1 MTDGLFTRAV
11 WSLVPNVHAALEVTW
26 GCAEGGLPAVLV
38 ALLGSP
44 SLLWGHAAP
53 APLEAP
59 GLLCLL
65 SRL

>member
-1 MTDGLFTRAV
+1 MSDALFTGAV
-11 WSLVPNVHAALEVTW
+11 WSLVPNVYAASEVIW

-59 GLLCLL
+59 GLLCLP